1 MNPQLVTR
9 NSHTELTAAIALAS
23 LVGSP
28 NFYHTSTR
36 PEEALHQQQRQA
48 FPLPQADFTQEHLL
62 MLQHQGSRRRGVES
76 LMPSSG
82 TYHISEEETRLRVNS
97 VDDLVKSSQLSKAN
111 KKFPEILHDILEN
124 PIYHDVVAW
133 LPGGK
138 AFIIIDR
145 ERFTAEILPKHFKAT
160 QFQSF
165 ARKLSRWNF
174 TRVPKGPYAGAY
186 YSKLFRKSSK
196 SLCNLIS
203 CDEKKMKAKMDT
215 LLHGYKNRESVS
227 KTKLSAAHRRI
238 PLLQNRP
245 NEVLRSLSNTSIQ
258 NNIQNFSSL
267 PISYGVPEL
276 TLRAQLGNISRQST
290 GFHAFNS
297 SINMDT
303 SAFR

>member
-28 NFYHTSTR
+28 NFYHTSR
-36 PEEALHQQQRQA
+36 PEEALYQQQQEA
-48 FPLPQADFTQEHLL
+48 FPLPPADFSQERLL
-62 MLQHQGSRRRGVES
+62 LLQHQGSRRRGVES

-82 TYHISEEETRLRVNS
+82 TYHIPEEETRLRVNS
-97 VDDLVKSSQLSKAN
+97 VDDLVKSSKLNKAN

-165 ARKLSRWNF
+165 ARKLTRWNF

-186 YSKLFRKSSK
+186 YNKLFRKSSK

-215 LLHGYKNRESVS
+215 LLHGYKNRESIS
-227 KTKLSAAHRRI
+227 KTKLSAAPRRI
-238 PLLQNRP
+238 PLMQNRP

-258 NNIQNFSSL
+258 NNIQNFSSF

-276 TLRAQLGNISRQST
+276 ALRAQLGNISRQST
-290 GFHAFNS
+290 DYHAFNTPS
-297 SINMDT
+297 NMGR
-303 SAFR
+303 SAFI

>member
-36 PEEALHQQQRQA
+36 PEEALYQQQRQA

-76 LMPSSG
+76 IMPSSG
-82 TYHISEEETRLRVNS
+82 TYHIPEEETRLRVNP
-97 VDDLVKSSQLSKAN
+97 VHDLFKAN

-186 YSKLFRKSSK
+186 YNKLFRKSSK

-215 LLHGYKNRESVS
+215 LLHGYKNRESIS
-227 KTKLSAAHRRI
+227 KTKLSAAPRRI
-238 PLLQNRP
+238 PLVQNRS
-245 NEVLRSLSNTSIQ
+245 NEVLQSLSNTSIQ

-290 GFHAFNS
+290 DVYAFNS
-297 SINMDT
+297 SINMGS

>member
-28 NFYHTSTR
+28 NVYHTSR
-36 PEEALHQQQRQA
+36 PEEALYQQQQQQA
-48 FPLPQADFTQEHLL
+48 FPLPQADFAQEQLL
-62 MLQHQGSRRRGVES
+62 MLQHQGSKRRGVGS
-76 LMPSSG
+76 HTPFSY
-82 TYHISEEETRLRVNS
+82 TCHIPEEETRLRVNA
-97 VDDLVKSSQLSKAN
+97 VDDLVKSSKLNKAN
-111 KKFPEILHDILEN
+111 KKFPEIVHDILEN
-124 PIYHDVVAW
+124 PIYHDILAW

-186 YSKLFRKSSK
+186 YNKLFRKSSK

-215 LLHGYKNRESVS
+215 LLCGYKNRESIS
-227 KTKLSAAHRRI
+227 KTKLSAAPRRTT
-238 PLLQNRP
+238 LMQNRP
-245 NEVLRSLSNTSIQ
+245 NEVFTSIQ
-258 NNIQNFSSL
+258 NNIQNFTSF
-267 PISYGVPEL
+267 PISYGLPEPS
-276 TLRAQLGNISRQST
+276 LRAQLGNISRQST
-290 GFHAFNS
+290 DFHAFNS
-297 SINMDT
+297 PINMVRSD
-303 SAFR
+303 FR